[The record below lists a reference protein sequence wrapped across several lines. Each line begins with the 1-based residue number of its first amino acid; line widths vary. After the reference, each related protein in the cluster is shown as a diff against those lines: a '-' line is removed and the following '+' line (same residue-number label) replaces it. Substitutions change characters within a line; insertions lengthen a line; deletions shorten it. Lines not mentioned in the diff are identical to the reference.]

1 MENYCTCKKDYSW
14 NPSICSYENSKYL
27 KSIGDISVNECDEI
41 IIVMHNVSTKKT
53 NAIVTNV
60 TTIVSI
66 RLRDR
71 IVTRMHNHLVCI

>member
-1 MENYCTCKKDYSW
+1 M
-14 NPSICSYENSKYL
+14 
-27 KSIGDISVNECDEI
+27 NECDEI
-41 IIVMHNVSTKKT
+41 IIAMHNVSTKKT